1 MNKPKLMFAVF
12 AACVAL
18 AACAKKDFNAIT
30 GTDTSTGVT
39 LSSDPASFDVHVRL
53 VPREIDTV
61 SGVIDTI
68 PAHEVPADS
77 TAFNPVATLEPQ
89 DVVIANGQDNM
100 VFTFNNSVASLNGSQ
115 FVQGDTTG
123 TSSLTI
129 TYTDVVHGFATTTL
143 TLPVTVTQVP

>member
-1 MNKPKLMFAVF
+1 MNKSKLMFAAI

-18 AACAKKDFNAIT
+18 AGCNKKDLNAIT
-30 GTDTSTGVT
+30 GTDTSTGVA
-39 LSSDPASFDVHVRL
+39 LSSDPTSFDLHVRL
-53 VPREIDTV
+53 VPR
-61 SGVIDTI
+61 IDTI
-68 PAHEVPADS
+68 PAHEVPVDS
-77 TAFNPVATLEPQ
+77 IAFNPVATLVPQ

-123 TSSLTI
+123 TSTLTV
-129 TYTDVVHGFATTTL
+129 TYTDVVHGFATSTL